1 MSSVASFVS
10 RLRVAALALAL
21 ATAVTAIAAP
31 ARAAEIIPTAGEPV
45 TLELNKGHMVRI
57 DRPAAAV
64 FISNPD
70 IAQVAVKTPRLI
82 YVFAKKAGE
91 ASLYAVDQNENVV
104 ANISIVISHD
114 VTRLQKGLDA
124 MVPQGQVQAISV
136 DGAIILTGAVATETE
151 AEDARRLAA
160 RYISDGEEV
169 INRLAVTAPNQVNL
183 RVRIAEVS
191 RSLLRQF
198 GINWDALADVGDFTF
213 GLATGNPLFDAT
225 GTRITRAGTPPVNN
239 VFGDYN
245 GNDVD
250 INGLIDLLAEDD
262 LISILAEPNLT
273 ALSGETASFLAGGE
287 FPVPVPD
294 DDGIAIEFK
303 DFGVG
308 LAFTPTVLSGN
319 RISLKVNPEVSQLS
333 TEGAVVIETISV
345 PSLTIRRAETT
356 VELGSGQSFAIAG
369 LLQDTSTF
377 DHSRTPG
384 LGDIPILG
392 ELFKSERFNRQETE
406 LVIIVT
412 PYVVKP
418 ISDPSLIA
426 TPVDAISSTGPQRLA
441 LQGQQ
446 APAGSAVPAAT
457 TISPDP
463 GLTGQAGFVIE

>member
-1 MSSVASFVS
+1 
-10 RLRVAALALAL
+10 
-21 ATAVTAIAAP
+21 
-31 ARAAEIIPTAGEPV
+31 
-45 TLELNKGHMVRI
+45 
-57 DRPAAAV
+57 
-64 FISNPD
+64 
-70 IAQVAVKTPRLI
+70 
-82 YVFAKKAGE
+82 
-91 ASLYAVDQNENVV
+91 
-104 ANISIVISHD
+104 
-114 VTRLQKGLDA
+114 
-124 MVPQGQVQAISV
+124 MVPQGQVQAVSV

-213 GLATGNPLFDAT
+213 GLATGNRLFTAT
-225 GTRITRAGTPPVNN
+225 GARNTRAGTPPVNN
-239 VFGDYN
+239 IFGDYN

-333 TEGAVVIETISV
+333 NEGAVVIETISV

-369 LLQDTSTF
+369 LLQNNTTF

-426 TPVDAISSTGPQRLA
+426 TPIDGISSTGPQRLA

-446 APAGSAVPAAT
+446 APASSAVPAT